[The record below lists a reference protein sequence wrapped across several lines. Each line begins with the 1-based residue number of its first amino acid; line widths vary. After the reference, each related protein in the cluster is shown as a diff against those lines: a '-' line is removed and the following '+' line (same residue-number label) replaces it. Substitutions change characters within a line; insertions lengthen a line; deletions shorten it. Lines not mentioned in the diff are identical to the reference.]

1 MNLSRN
7 FSLSELTKSQTALR
21 NGLDNKPST
30 EEIVALTVLC
40 NNILQP
46 IRDKYGSF
54 TPNSGFRT
62 VELCELVGS
71 SAKSQHAKGEAA
83 DIEVAGI
90 DNYKLAEWIVKNL
103 DFDQLILEFYIENDP
118 NSGWVHCSAKTP
130 PEEGRKQI
138 LQAKKIEGKTVY
150 EPILL

>member
-71 SAKSQHAKGEAA
+71 SAKSQHAKGE
-83 DIEVAGI
+83 
-90 DNYKLAEWIVKNL
+90 WIVKNL
-103 DFDQLILEFYIENDP
+103 DFDQLILEFYTSDDP
-118 NSGWVHCSAKTP
+118 SSGWVHVSYSRLKVEQRHDVRHTVV
-130 PEEGRKQI
+130 QD
-138 LQAKKIEGKTVY
+138 KKVKY
-150 EPILL
+150 EQGLS

>member
-46 IRDKYGSF
+46 IRNKYGSF

-103 DFDQLILEFYIENDP
+103 DFDQLILEFYTSDDP
-118 NSGWVHCSAKTP
+118 SSGWVHVSYSRLKVEQRHDVRHTVV
-130 PEEGRKQI
+130 QD
-138 LQAKKIEGKTVY
+138 KKVKY
-150 EPILL
+150 EQGLS

>member
-1 MNLSRN
+1 MHLSRN

-21 NGLDNKPST
+21 NGLDNKPSI

-46 IRDKYGSF
+46 VRNKYGSF

-62 VELCELVGS
+62 VELCKLVGS

-83 DIEVAGI
+83 DIEVTGI
-90 DNYKLAEWIVKNL
+90 DNYQLAEWIVKNL
-103 DFDQLILEFYIENDP
+103 DFDQLILEFYNSDDP
-118 NSGWVHCSAKTP
+118 SSGWVHVSHSRTKDEQRHDIRHTVVQDKKVKY
-130 PEEGRKQI
+130 KQG
-138 LQAKKIEGKTVY
+138 LS
-150 EPILL
+150 